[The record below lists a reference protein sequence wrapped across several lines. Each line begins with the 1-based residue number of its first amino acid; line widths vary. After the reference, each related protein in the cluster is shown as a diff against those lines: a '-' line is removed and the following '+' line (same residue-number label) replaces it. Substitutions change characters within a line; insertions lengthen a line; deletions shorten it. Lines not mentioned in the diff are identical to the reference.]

1 MWPRYRTILRIA
13 AVLLG
18 LVIVRAESARHK
30 KKRQLSQYTWGTWGP
45 WSTCSRTCGRGVAHQ
60 TRRCLYAGVEDSTAV
75 YPSGNDV
82 GKYNCAGI
90 FRRYKA
96 CAEQTCPPGT
106 PDARAEQCTTYNS
119 KPFMGRLY
127 QWEPFLE
134 APQKCELNCRAKG
147 YRFYARLSL
156 SVTDGTPCSPGSP
169 DVCIGGQCKRVG
181 CDGVLGSQTALD
193 KCGVCGG
200 DNSACQVVSGMF
212 TRHHLPVGYNPLMR
226 IPAGAR
232 HINITEL
239 AHSKNYIALKN
250 TKSKF
255 YLNGKWEIDYP
266 GTFKGAG
273 TTFQYTRS
281 TPHQRNRAGQTL
293 LATGPTNEDLE
304 VMLIYQQRN
313 PGILYEYILPAMP
326 SVTPSP
332 PPLPVTMRP
341 SIYITKHTSDINKAI
356 RPHGTANRDSATSNR
371 HEGTGDRDSSV
382 SNRQHGTANRDS
394 SSSNR
399 HHHSTADRDRP
410 PPNRYHSDN
419 SNSEK
424 VDGASERTGGGQG
437 GTDGSSHGSSVV
449 PRGSQEGVFGGSNNA
464 YIPGTSHQSIYRP
477 GGPSYR
483 PTGGVYLGGGTA
495 ERGSEGTQY
504 LPGSYRPGETLP
516 NQNVYTGGIDRGG
529 LNPSQDPSPRSPPGR
544 TFPEGVYTGTNLG
557 PVEGVFQGSTE
568 EFGPG
573 RREFEWTVSGYTQCS
588 RTCGRGV
595 RTNIIQCIRRD
606 SGAVVLA
613 SNCDNRIRPPVQP
626 VPCNTQ
632 PCPAF
637 WDEGEWT
644 PCSKTC
650 GPGIKTRMVL
660 CRQTIT
666 HSFTTTV
673 SPRKCRSSPKPAT
686 SVMCQL
692 GICSKWRI
700 EAWGPCSVPCGRG
713 QRTREVNCVTS
724 TGEVRPDGE
733 CNLRIRPHLAEDCDM
748 GQCAN
753 SWFYSDWGKCSTD
766 CGNGIQKRNVLC
778 ILSQDHDLPLG
789 SCDGKEKPSETQSCD
804 MDSCNRNSAHWF
816 SGPWGPCS
824 APCGEGTQER
834 DVMCISVNKREQAHH
849 IVSHHRCEQGSRPA
863 HQQRCE
869 VQPCTAM
876 WYHTDWSQCSKTCDG
891 GYRVR
896 VVQCLDE
903 KQQISTKCNKAL
915 RPSDRE
921 PCSVKPCY
929 IATSHAPVFYRPS
942 TPSARTVSGFS
953 TSPVISEPAERLYSV
968 ARNSDDSC
976 IDKFHN
982 CNLVVQARM
991 CHYGYYKKVCCASC
1005 FHNKGYS

>member
-1 MWPRYRTILRIA
+1 MDQKS
-13 AVLLG
+13 LG
-18 LVIVRAESARHK
+18 
-30 KKRQLSQYTWGTWGP
+30 QLAD
-45 WSTCSRTCGRGVAHQ
+45 RGQ
-60 TRRCLYAGVEDSTAV
+60 L
-75 YPSGNDV
+75 
-82 GKYNCAGI
+82 
-90 FRRYKA
+90 
-96 CAEQTCPPGT
+96 
-106 PDARAEQCTTYNS
+106 
-119 KPFMGRLY
+119 
-127 QWEPFLE
+127 
-134 APQKCELNCRAKG
+134 
-147 YRFYARLSL
+147 
-156 SVTDGTPCSPGSP
+156 
-169 DVCIGGQCKRVG
+169 KRVG

-313 PGILYEYILPAMP
+313 PGILYEYILPATP

-356 RPHGTANRDSATSNR
+356 RPHGTATRDSATSNR

-382 SNRQHGTANRDS
+382 SNRQHGAANRDS

-424 VDGASERTGGGQG
+424 VDGASERTGGDQG
-437 GTDGSSHGSSVV
+437 GSVV
-449 PRGSQEGVFGGSNNA
+449 PRGSQEGVFGGPNNA

-483 PTGGVYLGGGTA
+483 PTGGVYLGAGTA

-557 PVEGVFQGSTE
+557 PVEGVFQGSPE

-700 EAWGPCSVPCGRG
+700 EAWGPAMNTGGLIEESKTTFGCVYKSGLCDQEVIFAEDGKLRLPGPVPDPTSFRRMPGCLDWWFTSTLSVFNSTAYKLQSSLSLHAVQDFSPLSSSSDIHVKIGRSGRSSRICSIVIGDLTSPAKGIVEVLRFPPASANLCKNSSKQCSVPCGRG

-929 IATSHAPVFYRPS
+929 IATSH
-942 TPSARTVSGFS
+942 G
-953 TSPVISEPAERLYSV
+953 
-968 ARNSDDSC
+968 NSDDSC

>member
-1 MWPRYRTILRIA
+1 M
-13 AVLLG
+13 
-18 LVIVRAESARHK
+18 
-30 KKRQLSQYTWGTWGP
+30 
-45 WSTCSRTCGRGVAHQ
+45 GVSHQ

-75 YPSGNDV
+75 YPSGSDV
-82 GKYNCAGI
+82 GRYNCVGL

-96 CAEQTCPPGT
+96 CAEQACPPGT
-106 PDARAEQCTTYNS
+106 PDAREEQCTAHNS

-127 QWEPFLE
+127 RWEPFLE

-169 DVCIGGQCKRVG
+169 DVCIGGQCKVKRPWGRNSTYFYFRVG
-181 CDGVLGSQTALD
+181 CDGILGSQAMLD

-212 TRHHLPVGYNPLMR
+212 TRRHLPVGYNPLMR

-255 YLNGKWEIDYP
+255 YLNGKWEIDSP

-313 PGILYEYILPAMP
+313 PGILYEYVLPSMP

-356 RPHGTANRDSATSNR
+356 RHQGTANRDTPNR
-371 HEGTGDRDSSV
+371 HHGTGDRDSSV
-382 SNRQHGTANRDS
+382 SDRHRVTADRDS

-399 HHHSTADRDRP
+399 HHGTADRDSSS
-410 PPNRYHSDN
+410 PNRHHVAVDRDS
-419 SNSEK
+419 SPSEK
-424 VDGASERTGGGQG
+424 ADGTSQSTGGR
-437 GTDGSSHGSSVV
+437 SRGSSVV
-449 PRGSQEGVFGGSNNA
+449 PRGSVEGSLGGSNNA

-477 GGPSYR
+477 GTSHIPGSSGGTSYR
-483 PTGGVYLGGGTA
+483 PTGGVYLGGTA
-495 ERGSEGTQY
+495 ERTSEGTQY
-504 LPGSYRPGETLP
+504 LPGSYRPGETFN
-516 NQNVYTGGIDRGG
+516 NQNVYTGGSNRGG
-529 LNPSQDPSPRSPPGR
+529 VNPSLDPSPRSPPGR

-557 PVEGVFQGSTE
+557 PVEGVFQGSPQ

-606 SGAVVLA
+606 SAAVVLA

-660 CRQTIT
+660 CRQAIT

-673 SPRKCRSSPKPAT
+673 SPRKCRSIPKPAT
-686 SVMCQL
+686 SIMCQL
-692 GICSKWRI
+692 GICSQWRI
-700 EAWGPCSVPCGRG
+700 EGWGPCSVPCGRG
-713 QRTREVNCVTS
+713 QRTREVNCVTN
-724 TGEVRPDGE
+724 TGEVRPDAE
-733 CNLRIRPHLAEDCDM
+733 CNLRIRPRLAEDCDM

-753 SWFYSDWGKCSTD
+753 SWFYSDWGKCSSD

-789 SCDGKEKPSETQSCD
+789 SCDGKKKPSETQSCD

-816 SGPWGPCS
+816 SGPWGQCS

-834 DVMCISVNKREQAHH
+834 DVMCIEVNKREHSHH
-849 IVSHHRCEQGSRPA
+849 IVSQHRCEQGTRPK
-863 HQQRCE
+863 HEQKCE

-876 WYHTDWSQCSKTCDG
+876 WYHTDWSQCSKSCDG

-915 RPSDRE
+915 RPPDRE

-929 IATSHAPVFYRPS
+929 IASSHGTVPTFS
-942 TPSARTVSGFS
+942 NSA
-953 TSPVISEPAERLYSV
+953 VISEPAERLYSA

-976 IDKFHN
+976 VDRFNN